1 MKTTIYAVLHNG
13 RTGKDIK
20 KTEICRAILY
30 GDDNRISADK
40 YRRIWGQIRKLPR
53 AEKGYYYYVETAEGL
68 RVAPHSPAACYI
80 SFK

>member
-13 RTGKDIK
+13 RTGKDEK

-30 GDDNRISADK
+30 DDNRISADK
-40 YRRIWGQIRKLPR
+40 YRRIWGQIHKLPR
-53 AEKGYYYYVETAEGL
+53 AGKGSYYFVETAEGL

-80 SFK
+80 AFK